1 MRDEIRERFFTPFVL
16 PVTVIG
22 IMLVIGI
29 SLSRILMAVSEL
41 AAALVAVLAAG
52 YVMAM
57 AFLVEAKTRIT
68 ARALGVALAVG
79 LIGLIGAGAVASA
92 AGMRSLEEHGAEGGE
107 EGGEGGGETVSTEPV
122 FVAVDIAYESAPS
135 ELPTGENELTLENRG
150 DILHNVVFEELND
163 EKVLE
168 AEGGE
173 TDTATTDLPAG
184 ELTYYCDVPG
194 HREAGM
200 EGTLTVS
207 DSAGAG
213 ADGGGEASSEEVSSE
228 SGSEAT
234 GSGGASEAS
243 DSASEG

>member
-22 IMLVIGI
+22 IMLVVGI
-29 SLSRILMAVSEL
+29 SLSRILLAVSEL
-41 AAALVAVLAAG
+41 GAALVALLAAG

-57 AFLVEAKTRIT
+57 AFLVEARTRIT

-92 AGMRSLEEHGAEGGE
+92 AGMREIEEHGAESD
-107 EGGEGGGETVSTEPV
+107 EGGGGGGEAVSNEPV
-122 FVAVDIAYESAPS
+122 FVAIDIAYESAPT
-135 ELPTGENELTLENRG
+135 ELPTGENELTLENEG
-150 DILHNVVFEELND
+150 TIQHNVVFEELND
-163 EKVLE
+163 EKVLD
-168 AEGGE
+168 AAGGE
-173 TDTATTDLPAG
+173 TDTATVSIEAG
-184 ELTYYCDVPG
+184 EYTYYCDVAG

-213 ADGGGEASSEEVSSE
+213 AGGGEASSEEVPSE

-234 GSGGASEAS
+234 GSEGASEAT
-243 DSASEG
+243 DAASES